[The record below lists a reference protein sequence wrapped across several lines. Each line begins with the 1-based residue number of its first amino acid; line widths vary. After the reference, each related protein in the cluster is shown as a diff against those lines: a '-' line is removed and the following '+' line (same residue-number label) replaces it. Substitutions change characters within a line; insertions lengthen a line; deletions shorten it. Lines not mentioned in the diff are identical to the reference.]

1 MTQKTIRFLATAILG
16 LATAS
21 ALPAQKV
28 AGATYDMV
36 SSTVSPSVTG
46 GAPSSL
52 IITYRGAT
60 SSTGSTRFE
69 VVAIDGTSPGSQV
82 GDVVLATEGH
92 VYIVHPATKTYV
104 DLAEQM
110 TGLFKNMPPEMLAQM
125 TVSEITGS
133 SENLGSSDMID
144 GRPGDHTKTT
154 VSYSMNMMGQAIPIS
169 SAIDTWLVK
178 FPIHISN
185 PLAGLPQMTA
195 AAGPMAEVIKKQ
207 LELMPPLKDGLVAK
221 TVVSTTASVM
231 GRTIVTVVTTEMK
244 NIKQGDVDAS
254 TMKLPD
260 GYTKSDK

>member
-1 MTQKTIRFLATAILG
+1 MRFLATAILG
-16 LATAS
+16 LTTAS

-28 AGATYDMV
+28 AGATYDMI

-46 GAPSSL
+46 GPPSSL

-60 SSTGSTRFE
+60 SSAGSTRAE
-69 VVAIDGTSPGSQV
+69 IVAIDGSSPGSQV
-82 GDVVLATEGH
+82 GDVVLATEGR

-104 DLAEQM
+104 DVAEQM

-125 TVSEITGS
+125 TISDITGS
-133 SENLGSSDMID
+133 SEKLGSSDMFD

-169 SAIDTWLVK
+169 IVMDRWLVK
-178 FPIHISN
+178 SPIHVTN
-185 PLAGLPQMTA
+185 PLYGLPQMTA
-195 AAGPMAEVIKKQ
+195 VAGPMAEVIKKQ
-207 LELMPPLKDGLVAK
+207 LELMPPPNDGLVAK
-221 TVVSTTASVM
+221 SVVTTTASVM
-231 GRTIVTVVTTEMK
+231 GRTIATVVTTEMK

-260 GYTKSDK
+260 GHTKSDK